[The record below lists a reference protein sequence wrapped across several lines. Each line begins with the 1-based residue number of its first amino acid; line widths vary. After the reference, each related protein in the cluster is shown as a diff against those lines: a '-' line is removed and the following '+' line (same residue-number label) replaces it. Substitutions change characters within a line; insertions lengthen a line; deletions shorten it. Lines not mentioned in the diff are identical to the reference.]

1 MLRRLKYSPH
11 LTDKDR
17 MRVFLAILVLAIAAA
32 SGTATG
38 QNAQTNRPDQPDLWQ
53 PQHWTEQRIGQQS
66 PFRRRPYALRIHF
79 GDEGR
84 GALVRRAGDQVN
96 VLVSLRP
103 RLRDANGQADPNA
116 GRC

>member
-1 MLRRLKYSPH
+1 
-11 LTDKDR
+11 
-17 MRVFLAILVLAIAAA
+17 MRAFLAMLALAIAAA
-32 SGTATG
+32 SGTGTG
-38 QNAQTNRPDQPDLWQ
+38 QTAQTNRPGQPDLWQ
-53 PQHWTEQRIGQQS
+53 PQHWTEQKKISKARVGGHTRS
-66 PFRRRPYALRIHF
+66 EYTPAS
-79 GDEGR
+79 EVR